1 MEARPDSVW
10 DGLSTSKQEF
20 FKSKHIGGLDF
31 TLMLGVSYAFDIH
44 AGVTK
49 EAPRGMKRA
58 TLKWFHCLSQEPG
71 RLWKRYHINKPKS
84 VSNIAKQLLRR
95 GISPTQAGEMEWVGQ
110 V

>member
-31 TLMLGVSYAFDIH
+31 TLMLGVGYAFDIH

-49 EAPRGMKRA
+49 EAPPGDETRQSQMVPLFVAGA
-58 TLKWFHCLSQEPG
+58 GPPLEALS
-71 RLWKRYHINKPKS
+71 H
-84 VSNIAKQLLRR
+84 
-95 GISPTQAGEMEWVGQ
+95 
-110 V
+110 